1 VRRTSFIAGGGHGW
15 SISALETPRAEPAPW
30 KIVVITGAPSW
41 AEYWAETLAE
51 LPQDREMIVVD
62 RPGYAGSEPRTPSP
76 TSASR
81 PRRWPRCCRP
91 RRGQKV
97 LLVGQSYGAAIASIM
112 ADKNPGKVAGLVLL
126 SGFFGE
132 AGPTAKWLLELGTK
146 ALGMIPRDLRHAVI
160 EVNGQKPQLRH
171 AKHALARLNIPIHM
185 IHGDQDDFAP
195 LEVAER
201 LAGETITR
209 SPIRVV
215 RTAGANHF
223 LKRRPG
229 RDPAGRH
236 RELHPATP
244 VALDLPLAETSGA
257 VERQSAAP
265 RVCLGQEHA
274 GRDRERDHHQP
285 RRQPGHLQEHERRDH
300 QRPVRRLAHG
310 DHQHRVPQRRRQHAH
325 HRSRRRP
332 PATPRAQPSASAGPR
347 TAARR

>member
-1 VRRTSFIAGGGHGW
+1 MGWAAVEAALHGRTEHAPTAADYPETVVRRISFVAGGGHGW

-41 AEYWAETLAE
+41 SEYWAETLAE
-51 LPQDREMIVVD
+51 LPQDRQMIVVD
-62 RPGYAGSEPRTPSP
+62 RPGYAGSEPAHPVTDIRVQAEALAPVLQAAP
-76 TSASR
+76 
-81 PRRWPRCCRP
+81 
-91 RRGQKV
+91 GQKV

-223 LKRRPG
+223 LNDG
-229 RDPAGRH
+229 PA
-236 RELHPATP
+236 EIL
-244 VALDLPLAETSGA
+244 LAAIESCIPQ
-257 VERQSAAP
+257 RQSLWTFRWP
-265 RVCLGQEHA
+265 KL
-274 GRDRERDHHQP
+274 
-285 RRQPGHLQEHERRDH
+285 
-300 QRPVRRLAHG
+300 
-310 DHQHRVPQRRRQHAH
+310 
-325 HRSRRRP
+325 
-332 PATPRAQPSASAGPR
+332 PALWNGKLSSSAEPA
-347 TAARR
+347 